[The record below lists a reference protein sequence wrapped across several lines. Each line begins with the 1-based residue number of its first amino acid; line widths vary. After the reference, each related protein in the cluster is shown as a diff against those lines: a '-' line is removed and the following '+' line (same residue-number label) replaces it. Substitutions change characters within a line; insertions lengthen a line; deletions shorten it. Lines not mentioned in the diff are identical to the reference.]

1 MRVESPSPRPSRD
14 AAVAPTVRTYMPVSK
29 KKRTHIGVGLYSLA
43 EAARIVGAHPTR
55 VWRWV
60 GKDGLVPRYFAPKEK
75 TLTFA
80 ELMEVV
86 FIKMFRDEGVT
97 LPTIRRASQAAAK
110 KFHTD
115 YPFAVKRFDTDG
127 RSIFATL
134 IEESDDKVI
143 LEDLERGQLC
153 FDTVL
158 KPFFHKLDFN
168 GEMEVS
174 RYWPKERAGRVVL
187 DPARKFGRPIDFES
201 GVSTRAIYEAF
212 TAGTGQDVHVVADL
226 FGIPVAAV
234 HAAVDF
240 ERSLAA

>member
-1 MRVESPSPRPSRD
+1 
-14 AAVAPTVRTYMPVSK
+14 MPVSK

-43 EAARIVGAHPTR
+43 EAARIVWGSSTR

-60 GKDGLVPRYFAPKEK
+60 SNDGLVPRYFSPQEK

-80 ELMEVV
+80 DLMEVV

-97 LPTIRRASQAAAK
+97 LPTIRKASQAAAK

-143 LEDLERGQLC
+143 VEDLERGQLC
-153 FDTVL
+153 FENVL
-158 KPFFHKLDFN
+158 KPFFRKLEFN
-168 GEMEVS
+168 GEMEVA
-174 RYWPKERAGRVVL
+174 RYWPKGRVGSCL
-187 DPARKFGRPIDFES
+187 TRPGS
-201 GVSTRAIYEAF
+201 LVAPSTSSLALRHALF
-212 TAGTGQDVHVVADL
+212 MMRSPAGTGQDVHVVADL

-240 ERSLAA
+240 ERFLAA

>member
-1 MRVESPSPRPSRD
+1 MSVN
-14 AAVAPTVRTYMPVSK
+14 K
-29 KKRTHIGVGLYSLA
+29 KKRTHVGVGLYSLVD
-43 EAARIVGAHPTR
+43 AARIVGAHPTR

-60 GKDGLVPRYFAPKEK
+60 NEDELVPRYFSPQEK

-80 ELMEVV
+80 ELIEVV

-134 IEESDDKVI
+134 IEQSDDKVV

-153 FDTVL
+153 FETVL
-158 KPFFHKLDFN
+158 KPFFRKLEFN
-168 GEMEVS
+168 GDMEVA

-187 DPARKFGRPIDFES
+187 DPARKFGRPIDSET
-201 GVSTRAIYEAF
+201 GVSTRAIYDAF
-212 TAGTGQDVHVVADL
+212 TAGTGQEVNVVADM